1 MYDTLLGEMGLLPA
15 TVRALAWC
23 EVDSYLCGYERR
35 RQKELA
41 GFRLVAVQ
49 VYNALAETPMSAED
63 WLPLP
68 LIDLP
73 PAPVEEMTVNGETAE
88 QFRAR
93 MSAQNAETLAKLA
106 D

>member
-1 MYDTLLGEMGLLPA
+1 MGLLPA

-23 EVDSYLCGYERR
+23 EVDSYLSGYERR

-49 VYNALAETPMSAED
+49 VYNALAETPMRAED

-73 PAPVEEMTVNGETAE
+73 AAEAAPLTVNGETAE

-93 MSAQNAETLAKLA
+93 MRAQNAETIAQLA

>member
-1 MYDTLLGEMGLLPA
+1 MYDSLLGEMGLLPA
-15 TVRALAWC
+15 TVRALSWC

-49 VYNALAETPMSAED
+49 VYNALAETPMRPED

-68 LIDLP
+68 LIDAP
-73 PAPVEEMTVNGETAE
+73 PAPVEDMSVNGETAE

-93 MSAQNAETLAKLA
+93 MGAQNAETLAKLP